1 MSITVIKP
9 GLLVTLQDTGRYG
22 YGKHGISPAGAM
34 DSFACLIANRLV
46 GNEDEQG
53 TLEITWSGFVVE
65 FQRSLWISI
74 TGGDL
79 TPTIDG
85 ERVPMWRPVLIKAG
99 SCLSFQQ
106 PVSGCRAYLAV
117 SGGFD
122 VPIMMNSYS
131 TYLRAGIGGYEGRA
145 LKKGDTLSVHPSK
158 ISLDAPGRF
167 LVEYGSFF
175 TVRWSVSAGG
185 YTDSNRETEIRVL
198 KGRQYD
204 DFAELSQQAL
214 FDECF
219 TVTPQSDRMGYRLS
233 GPTLRVSHSNE
244 YISEP
249 VALGTVQVPA
259 DGQLIILMADRQ
271 TLGGYPKI
279 AQIASVDVP
288 LLAQLPAGG
297 RIRFKEISL
306 PEAEQLSRARIREV
320 RLIEAMIKRKLKE
333 W

>member
-1 MSITVIKP
+1 MSITVLKP

-22 YGKHGISPAGAM
+22 CGKYGISPAGAM
-34 DSFACLIANRLV
+34 DSFAYLIANRLV
-46 GNEDEQG
+46 GNEDEQAA
-53 TLEITWSGFVVE
+53 LEITWSGFAVE
-65 FQRSLWISI
+65 FERSLWVAI

-106 PVSGCRAYLAV
+106 PVAGCRAYLAV

-122 VPIMMNSYS
+122 VQIMMNSYS

-145 LKKGDTLSVHPSK
+145 LKKGDTLSVRLSRLP
-158 ISLDAPGRF
+158 LEAPERF
-167 LVEYGSFF
+167 LDEYGGFF
-175 TVRWSVSAGG
+175 TMRWFVSAGG
-185 YTDSNRETEIRVL
+185 YADSNREIEIRVL

-204 DFAELSQQAL
+204 DFDEFSQQVL
-214 FDECF
+214 FDEFF

-233 GPTLRVSHSNE
+233 GPTLQVSRSKE

-279 AQIASVDVP
+279 AQIASVDIP

-297 RIRFKEISL
+297 KIRFREVSL
-306 PEAEQLSRARIREV
+306 PEAEQLSCAHIREL

>member
-1 MSITVIKP
+1 MSISVLKP

-22 YGKHGISPAGAM
+22 YGKYGISPAGAM

-46 GNEDEQG
+46 GNEDKQAA
-53 TLEITWSGFVVE
+53 LEVTWSGFAVE
-65 FQRSLWISI
+65 FKLSLWIAI

-79 TPTIDG
+79 SPTING
-85 ERVPMWRPVLIKAG
+85 ERVPMWRPVSIKAG

-122 VPIMMNSYS
+122 VPLMMNSYS

-145 LKKGDTLSVHPSK
+145 LKKGDTLSVRPSRLQ
-158 ISLDAPGRF
+158 LDASQYV
-167 LVEYGSFF
+167 LDEYDGFF
-175 TVRWSVSAGG
+175 TVRWSVSAGR
-185 YTDSNRETEIRVL
+185 YTNSNRETEIRVL

-204 DFAELSQQAL
+204 DFDDDSQKSL
-214 FDECF
+214 FSACF

-233 GPTLRVSHSNE
+233 GPTLQVSHNHE
-244 YISEP
+244 YISGP

-259 DGQLIILMADRQ
+259 DGQPIILMADRQ

-279 AQIASVDVP
+279 AQIASVDIP

-297 RIRFKEISL
+297 RIRFKEVSL
-306 PEAEQLSRARIREV
+306 PEAEQLSRDHIREL
-320 RLIEAMIKRKLKE
+320 RLIEAMIKRKRKE

>member
-22 YGKHGISPAGAM
+22 YGKFGISPAGAM
-34 DSFACLIANRLV
+34 DSFAYLIANRLV
-46 GNEDEQG
+46 GNEDEQAA
-53 TLEITWSGFVVE
+53 LEITWSGFAVE
-65 FQRSLWISI
+65 FERSLWVAI

-106 PVSGCRAYLAV
+106 PVAGCRAYLAV

-145 LKKGDTLSVHPSK
+145 LKKGDTLSVRLSRLP
-158 ISLDAPGRF
+158 LEAPERF
-167 LVEYGSFF
+167 LDEYGGFF
-175 TVRWSVSAGG
+175 TVRWFVSAGG
-185 YTDSNRETEIRVL
+185 YTDSNREIEIRVL

-204 DFAELSQQAL
+204 DFDEFSQQAL
-214 FDECF
+214 FDEFF

-233 GPTLRVSHSNE
+233 GPTLQVIHSNE

-249 VALGTVQVPA
+249 VAVGTVQVPA

-279 AQIASVDVP
+279 AQIASVDIP

-297 RIRFKEISL
+297 KIRFREISL
-306 PEAEQLSRARIREV
+306 PEAEQLSSARIREL

>member
-1 MSITVIKP
+1 MSITVVKP

-22 YGKHGISPAGAM
+22 YGKYGISPAGAM

-46 GNEDEQG
+46 GNEDEQAA
-53 TLEITWSGFVVE
+53 LEITWSGFVVK
-65 FQRSLWISI
+65 FQHSLWIAI

-79 TPTIDG
+79 MPTIDG

-106 PVSGCRAYLAV
+106 PVAGCRAYLAV

-131 TYLRAGIGGYEGRA
+131 TYQRAGIGGYEGRA
-145 LKKGDTLSVHPSK
+145 LQKGDKLPVHPSK
-158 ISLDAPGRF
+158 LSLDAPRRF
-167 LVEYGSFF
+167 LNEYGGFF
-175 TVRWSVSAGG
+175 TVRWSVLAGG
-185 YTDSNRETEIRVL
+185 YADSNGETGIRVL

-204 DFAELSQQAL
+204 DFEDLSQKS
-214 FDECF
+214 FFSESF

-233 GPTLRVSHSNE
+233 GPTLRVTHSNE

-249 VALGTVQVPA
+249 VALGTVQVPT
-259 DGQLIILMADRQ
+259 DGQPIILMADRQ

-279 AQIASVDVP
+279 AQIASVDIP

-297 RIRFKEISL
+297 KIRFKEVSL
-306 PEAEQLSRARIREV
+306 QEAEQLSRDRIREL